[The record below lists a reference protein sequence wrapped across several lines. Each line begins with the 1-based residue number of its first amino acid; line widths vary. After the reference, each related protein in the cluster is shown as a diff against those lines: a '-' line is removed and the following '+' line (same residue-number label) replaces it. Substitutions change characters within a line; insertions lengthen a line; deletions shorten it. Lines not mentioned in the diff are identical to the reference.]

1 MFCAPCVHLLF
12 SFLKP
17 CWKGGLLIDLA
28 KSAEDFCRFLWR
40 SYLVERRY
48 DILGDVVDP
57 GISVIGTGAHEISRN
72 LQEFS
77 ASMERESAEWNGV
90 FTIRDQWYQTTCV
103 ADDIYLVMG
112 ELMAKEDSTDGI
124 LYDVRFRFT
133 LLLRRC
139 EGSWKVLHVHQSVPD
154 PNQAQDEFFP
164 HRMVEQNGQQVI
176 YNLRHDTMTG
186 LLNRLYLT
194 DTVNR
199 YMADQ
204 PAGLLLT
211 LDVDK
216 FKTLNDNYGH
226 PFGDKVL
233 IALAQSLKSCFP
245 AAALGRIGGDEFVVY
260 LPGEVNH
267 DSLAAAVCAFQ
278 QDWQESQ
285 RAARFPQ
292 PITVSMGAARFPQHG
307 STYRAVW
314 EKADE
319 ALYQAKSRGGD
330 QLCLLPGE

>member
-1 MFCAPCVHLLF
+1 M
-12 SFLKP
+12 
-17 CWKGGLLIDLA
+17 
-28 KSAEDFCRFLWR
+28 
-40 SYLVERRY
+40 
-48 DILGDVVDP
+48 
-57 GISVIGTGAHEISRN
+57 
-72 LQEFS
+72 
-77 ASMERESAEWNGV
+77 
-90 FTIRDQWYQTTCV
+90 
-103 ADDIYLVMG
+103 
-112 ELMAKEDSTDGI
+112 
-124 LYDVRFRFT
+124 
-133 LLLRRC
+133 
-139 EGSWKVLHVHQSVPD
+139 
-154 PNQAQDEFFP
+154 
-164 HRMVEQNGQQVI
+164 
-176 YNLRHDTMTG
+176 
-186 LLNRLYLT
+186 
-194 DTVNR
+194 
-199 YMADQ
+199 
-204 PAGLLLT
+204 
-211 LDVDK
+211 DK

>member
-186 LLNRLYLT
+186 LL
-194 DTVNR
+194 
-199 YMADQ
+199 
-204 PAGLLLT
+204 LT

>member
-1 MFCAPCVHLLF
+1 MGF
-12 SFLKP
+12 
-17 CWKGGLLIDLA
+17 LIDLA

-57 GISVIGTGAHEISRN
+57 QISVIGTGAHEISRS
-72 LQEFS
+72 LEEFG
-77 ASMERESAEWNGV
+77 AAMERESSEWSGAFV
-90 FTIRDQWYQTTCV
+90 IRDEWYQSTCV
-103 ADDIYLVMG
+103 AGDVYLVMG
-112 ELMAKEDSTDGI
+112 ELMAKEDAADGI

-133 LLLRRC
+133 LLLRRWG
-139 EGSWKVLHVHQSVPD
+139 ESWKVLHVHQSVPD

-194 DTVNR
+194 ETVNR

-233 IALAQSLKSCFP
+233 IALAQSLKSCFS

-260 LPGEVNH
+260 LPGEV
-267 DSLAAAVCAFQ
+267 SAGALAAAVSAFR
-278 QDWQESQ
+278 QDWQE
-285 RAARFPQ
+285 RAHFPQ
-292 PITVSMGAARFPQHG
+292 LITVSMGAARFPQHG
-307 STYRAVW
+307 ATYQAVW
-314 EKADE
+314 EKADK
-319 ALYQAKSRGGD
+319 ALYQAKDQGGD
-330 QLCLLPGE
+330 QLCLLSGE

>member
-103 ADDIYLVMG
+103 ADDIYLVIC
-112 ELMAKEDSTDGI
+112 ELMAKEYSTDGI

-186 LLNRLYLT
+186 LLNRLYLPE
-194 DTVNR
+194 TVNR

-211 LDVDK
+211 LDVPHIVARGRK
-216 FKTLNDNYGH
+216 GGSN
-226 PFGDKVL
+226 V
-233 IALAQSLKSCFP
+233 
-245 AAALGRIGGDEFVVY
+245 AAAIVNALLYRLG
-260 LPGEVNH
+260 
-267 DSLAAAVCAFQ
+267 
-278 QDWQESQ
+278 
-285 RAARFPQ
+285 
-292 PITVSMGAARFPQHG
+292 
-307 STYRAVW
+307 
-314 EKADE
+314 
-319 ALYQAKSRGGD
+319 
-330 QLCLLPGE
+330 